1 MKTRVLVIAIVA
13 AVSVFAGIAIQ
24 QSTLRDKETTQ
35 PVIAEKS
42 TQYPNSH
49 VEDITGQ
56 YRPDFSLPDLQGD
69 MRHINEWNG
78 KVVILNFWAT
88 WCVPCRKE
96 IPEFIALQSRH
107 ANNGLQ
113 IIGIALQKPEEIIG
127 YVDDLQMNYQIL
139 ADELP
144 VIKVA
149 EDYGNTIGALP
160 YTAIID
166 RQGMVV
172 FVKPGTVTGVEV
184 EAVISHLL

>member
-1 MKTRVLVIAIVA
+1 MKTNVLVIAIVVV
-13 AVSVFAGIAIQ
+13 VSVFAGIAIQ
-24 QSTLRDKETTQ
+24 QSTSRDKQTTQ
-35 PVIAEKS
+35 PAIAEKS
-42 TQYPNSH
+42 AQYSNSH

-69 MRHINEWNG
+69 MHHINEWNG

-88 WCVPCRKE
+88 WCVPCLKE
-96 IPEFIALQSRH
+96 IPELIALQSRH

-127 YVDDLQMNYQIL
+127 YVEDLQMNYQIL

-149 EDYGNTIGALP
+149 EDYGNIIGALP

-172 FVKPGTVTGVEV
+172 FVKPVTVTGAEV